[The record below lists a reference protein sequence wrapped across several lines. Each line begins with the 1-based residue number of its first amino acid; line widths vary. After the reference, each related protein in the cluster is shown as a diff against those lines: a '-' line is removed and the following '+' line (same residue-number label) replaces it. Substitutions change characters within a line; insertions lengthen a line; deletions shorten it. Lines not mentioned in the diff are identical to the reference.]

1 MGIFIA
7 FVPWILF
14 GTISQHDSIAAAG
27 LVSLAAAIVIG
38 LPSFAARRP
47 KILDLG
53 AIAVFALLTVAGLAL
68 GADADWL
75 EQYAQAI
82 SSALLAAIALG
93 SLLWVPFTE
102 QYARESVPEEHWS
115 SPVFKRVNREL
126 TLMWGLVFVALV
138 PCQAIAGAIGTGR
151 GHTLFTWAI
160 PIALIVWAV
169 KRTAR
174 VSDAA
179 GGDAPAAA
187 ERSTSIPVDA
197 DRRSFA

>member
-14 GTISQHDSIAAAG
+14 GTISNHDSIAAAG
-27 LVSLAAAIVIG
+27 LIALAAAIVIG

-53 AIAVFALLTVAGLAL
+53 AIAAFAGFSIAGLVL
-68 GADADWL
+68 GSDADWL
-75 EQYAQAI
+75 ETYGQAV

-93 SLLWVPFTE
+93 SLLYVPFTE
-102 QYARESVPEEHWS
+102 QYARDSVPQEYWS
-115 SPVFKRVNREL
+115 SPTFKRVNREL

-138 PCQAIAGAIGTGR
+138 PCQAIAGAIGTAR
-151 GHTLFTWAI
+151 GHTFFSWVI

-174 VSDAA
+174 VSEAA
-179 GGDAPAAA
+179 GDDDAPAAA
-187 ERSTSIPVDA
+187 AAPSATDSRSLA
-197 DRRSFA
+197 